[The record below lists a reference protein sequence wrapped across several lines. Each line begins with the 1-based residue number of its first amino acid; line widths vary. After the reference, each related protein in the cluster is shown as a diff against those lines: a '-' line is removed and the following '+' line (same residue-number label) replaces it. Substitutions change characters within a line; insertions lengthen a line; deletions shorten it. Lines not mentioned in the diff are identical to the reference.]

1 MHPPLLAPISHIVC
15 PQKDIRAHLNGILWL
30 ARSGAR
36 WSDLPAGFGPHQTVY
51 SCFLPLAGRWNPKKI
66 FERCA
71 TPSTGSELSM
81 DSTSIKASVQA
92 GRGIRK
98 RAKKPDIKQHRQN
111 ARRVEHENP
120 CHRRKRPAAC
130 GFLLSAGNVDDCTEA
145 VPLLKLLSD
154 LKDCDI
160 LADKAYGTKEI
171 RTYLH
176 DQSARYTI
184 PPKVNTKQPW
194 PFDKE
199 TYKRR
204 NVIERF
210 FNRLK
215 EFRRAETRYDKRMT
229 PSLLFVMV
237 AAICVAFRHFAQL
250 SAENTTAIRTR
261 LGLDTVVFFLFSLNF
276 QRFHALPI

>member
-1 MHPPLLAPISHIVC
+1 MTSMKARRYEFTDKEWELVQPLIPISHTGR
-15 PQKDIRAHLNGILWL
+15 PQKDIRAHLKGIMWL

-36 WSDLPAGFGPHQTVY
+36 WSDLPARFGPHQT
-51 SCFLPLAGRWNPKKI
+51 LAGRWDPEKGLRALRDLEHWRGAEHGFNV
-66 FERCA
+66 
-71 TPSTGSELSM
+71 
-81 DSTSIKASVQA
+81 DQSIRA
-92 GRGIRK
+92 GRSWN
-98 RAKKPDIKQHRQN
+98 KKESKSQTSSSIGKTRGGLNTKIHAIVGKDL
-111 ARRVEHENP
+111 
-120 CHRRKRPAAC
+120 RPVA
-130 GFLLSAGNVDDCTEA
+130 FLLSAGNVDDCTEA

-176 DQSARYTI
+176 EQSARYTI

-215 EFRRAETRYDKRMT
+215 EFRRAETRYDKRDD
-229 PSLLFVMV
+229 LFLAFVMV
-237 AAICVAFRHFAQL
+237 AAICVAFGILH
-250 SAENTTAIRTR
+250 S
-261 LGLDTVVFFLFSLNF
+261 
-276 QRFHALPI
+276 